1 MAKQRQ
7 LSLSWPAKGLDK
19 RGSYEQQ
26 APYSTP
32 DALNVWTDDRSE
44 GRERGGSRPGLGK
57 TFSQQISGSSARVRL
72 VDTVQFIKDG
82 ERETILVASAG
93 GELWYQS
100 NASTMSKVANGVDG
114 SSGTLPTL
122 ASDRLL
128 VSAPLRQKLYIA
140 DNGDGSDTLVD
151 SGELAQIASGTA
163 FTSVTSAADS
173 TPKNFETLGVNAND
187 HCVVILSRGTGTNE
201 IQTIAVDGTPTG
213 GTFYLTFNGSRTTDL
228 AYNADAATIQAA
240 LLKLSSIGKDDSGNN
255 NVSCSGGALPG
266 TPVTVTF
273 QNDLGG
279 QRVPLITASDNELT
293 GGGTNEVQTITQGAT
308 GGTFN
313 LKVIVDGQ
321 VETTAPIAW
330 NAAASAVES
339 AIEALSIVPSGEA
352 SGGGGALNSAPVT
365 ITFSGSLGSRDVAIL
380 AVDSAGLTGG
390 TKLAT
395 VAETTKGINTDIRVS
410 RSTRGKTGRTVTGA
424 FEIASVSGTTITL
437 ATSPNAESVSGLK
450 YRIARTI
457 KVYDPENNKMYPLF
471 QDWLKGSVPTNCTTI
486 AAWRNRLVCVE
497 ASNPQNFKMS
507 RQGDTSDWDYS
518 ADDAQRSIVGSLTAA
533 GQIGE
538 PIVAL
543 VPYHHNCLVIGCTSS
558 LWIMTGDPA
567 MGGTARRLDDQI
579 GMLGPK
585 SWCLIAGGYM
595 MFMSRDGLYVMPPGC
610 GTAPTSVSRELLP
623 EELINIDTSSKT
635 VTMAYDIRYR
645 GVHLFI
651 HGGSNTFHWFIDIKT
666 RLEGDKVTAAFWPVS
681 YQVDHVAS
689 SCHTRRDFTSNES
702 PVVFG
707 SHDGYL
713 RHLKPSLD
721 EDDGSN
727 AISSHIVFGPFS
739 LGDSTGMFEGKL
751 SSICAALG
759 QNSGDVTWSVHVGQT
774 AEDAVDAAAR
784 ESGIWK
790 GYAGTGLQY
799 RAHPKARGSFATVK
813 ITSAGT

>member
-7 LSLSWPAKGLDK
+7 LSLSWPVKGLDK

-72 VDTVQFIKDG
+72 VDTIQYIKDG
-82 ERETILVASAG
+82 ERKTKLVASAG
-93 GELWYQS
+93 QELWCQS
-100 NASTMSKVANGVDG
+100 DDLASMVKVANGADG

-122 ASDRLL
+122 ADTEL

-140 DNGDGSDTLVD
+140 DNGDGDDTLVD
-151 SGELAQIASGTA
+151 SGTNGVLASGTG
-163 FTSVTSAADS
+163 FTASG
-173 TPKNFETLGVNAND
+173 KNFGTLGVDKDD
-187 HCVVILSRGTGTNE
+187 HCLVILSRGAGTNE
-201 IQTIAVDGTPTG
+201 IQTISVDGTPTG
-213 GTFYLTFNGSRTTDL
+213 GTYYLEFSGSRTIDL
-228 AYNADAATIQAA
+228 AYNANATTIKNA
-240 LLKLSSIGKDDSGNN
+240 LVQLSSIGKDSSGND
-255 NVSCSGGALPG
+255 NVACSGGALPG

-273 QNDLGG
+273 QNDLAA
-279 QRVPLITASDNELT
+279 QRVPLITAFSSELT
-293 GGGTNEVQTITQGAT
+293 GGGTNEVQTLTQGAT

-313 LKVIVDGQ
+313 LKVIVDGE

-330 NAAASAVES
+330 NAAATNDSGNSVEEK
-339 AIEALSIVPSGEA
+339 IEALSIVPSGEA
-352 SGGGGALNSAPVT
+352 SGTGGALNSAPVV
-365 ITFSGSLGSRDVAIL
+365 ITFTGSLGSRDVSIM

-390 TKLAT
+390 TGIAT
-395 VAETTKGINTDIRVS
+395 VAETTKGVNTDIRVS
-410 RSTRGKTGRTVTGA
+410 RSTRGQTGRTVTGA
-424 FEIASVSGTTITL
+424 FEITEVDGEDITL
-437 ATSPNAESVSGLK
+437 ATAPNAENVTGLK

-457 KVYDPENNKMYPLF
+457 KVFDPVDDKMYPLF

-497 ASNPQNFKMS
+497 SSNPQNFKMS
-507 RQGDTSDWDYS
+507 RQGDTTDWDYS
-518 ADDAQRSIVGSLTAA
+518 ADDAQRSIVGSLTSA
-533 GQIGE
+533 GQISE
-538 PIVAL
+538 PIIAL
-543 VPYHHNCLVIGCTSS
+543 VPYHQNCLVIGCTSS

-567 MGGTARRLDDQI
+567 LGGIARRLDDQI
-579 GMLGPK
+579 GILGPK

-595 MFMSRDGLYVMPPGC
+595 MFMSRDGLYIMPPGC

-623 EELINIDTSSKT
+623 EELLNIDTSSKT
-635 VTMAYDIRYR
+635 VTMAYDMRYR

-651 HGGSNTFHWFIDIKT
+651 HGGSNTSHWFIDIKT
-666 RLEGDKVTAAFWPVS
+666 RMDGDNVSAAFWPVS
-681 YQVDHVAS
+681 YQADHVAS
-689 SCHTRRDFTSNES
+689 ACHTRRDFASNES

-739 LGDSTGMFEGKL
+739 LGDSSGMFEGKL

-759 QNSGDVTWSVHVGQT
+759 QNSGNVTWSVHVGQT

-784 ESGIWK
+784 ETGTWT

-799 RAHPKARGSFATVK
+799 RAHPKARGAFATVK
-813 ITSAGT
+813 IASTGS

>member
-7 LSLSWPAKGLDK
+7 ISLSWPAKGLDK

-26 APYSTP
+26 APYTTP

-57 TFSQQISGSSARVRL
+57 SFSQQISGSSARVRL

-82 ERETILVASAG
+82 EKETILVASAG

-100 NASTMSKVANGVDG
+100 NASTMTKVANGIDG
-114 SSGTLPTL
+114 ASGTLPVL

-151 SGELAQIASGTA
+151 SGELGQIASGTA

-173 TPKNFETLGVNAND
+173 TPKNFATLGVTAND
-187 HCVVILSRGTGTNE
+187 HCVVILSRGAGVNE
-201 IQTIAVDGTPTG
+201 VQTITIGGTPTG
-213 GTFYLTFNGSRTTDL
+213 GTYYLEFNGSRTTDL
-228 AYNADAATIQAA
+228 AHDANIATIQAA
-240 LLKLSSIGKDDSGNN
+240 LLRLSSIGKDDSGNN
-255 NVSCSGGALPG
+255 NILVGAGDLPG

-273 QNDLGG
+273 QNDLGER
-279 QRVPLITASDNELT
+279 RVPLMTSFSSELT
-293 GGGTNEVQTITQGAT
+293 SAATNEVQTLTQGAT

-330 NAAASAVES
+330 NAAASAVET
-339 AIEALSIVPSGEA
+339 AIEGLSIVPSGEGTCA
-352 SGGGGALNSAPVT
+352 GGALNSTPVT
-365 ITFSGSLGSRDVAIL
+365 VTFSGSLGSRDMSIM
-380 AVDSAGLTGG
+380 AVDSSGLTGG
-390 TKLAT
+390 TKLLVVT
-395 VAETTKGINTDIRVS
+395 ETTKGINTDARVS
-410 RSTRGKTGRTVTGA
+410 RSTRGRTGRTVTGA
-424 FEIASVSGTTITL
+424 FEIASVSTTTITL
-437 ATSPNAESVSGLK
+437 ATSPNAENVTELK

-507 RQGDTSDWDYS
+507 RQGDTTDWDYS
-518 ADDAQRSIVGSLTAA
+518 ADDAQRSIVGSLTSA
-533 GQIGE
+533 GQISE

-543 VPYHHNCLVIGCTSS
+543 VPYHQNCLVIGCTSS

-579 GMLGPK
+579 GILGPK

-623 EELINIDTSSKT
+623 EELINIDTSTKT

-651 HGGSNTFHWFIDIKT
+651 HGGSNTSHWFIDIKT

-681 YQVDHVAS
+681 YQSDHVAAC
-689 SCHTRRDFTSNES
+689 CHTRRNFTSNES

-721 EDDGSN
+721 QDDGSN
-727 AISSHIVFGPFS
+727 AINSYIVFGPFS

-784 ESGIWK
+784 ETGTWT

-799 RAHPKARGSFATVK
+799 RAHPKARGAFATVK

>member
-7 LSLSWPAKGLDK
+7 LSLSWPVKGLDK

-72 VDTVQFIKDG
+72 VDTVQYIVDG
-82 ERETILVASAG
+82 ARKTKLVASAG
-93 GELWYQS
+93 QELWCQS
-100 NASTMSKVANGVDG
+100 DDLASMAKVTNGADG

-122 ASDRLL
+122 ANAEL

-140 DNGDGSDTLVD
+140 DNGALVD
-151 SGELAQIASGTA
+151 SGEDGILTGGTA
-163 FTSVTSAADS
+163 FTAADE
-173 TPKNFETLGVNAND
+173 TNFGTAGVDKDD
-187 HCVVILSRGTGTNE
+187 HCVVILSRGAGTNE
-201 IQTIAVDGTPTG
+201 IQTIAMGGTPTG
-213 GTFYLTFNGSRTTDL
+213 GTYYLEFNGSRTIDL
-228 AYNADAATIQAA
+228 AYNANATTIKNA
-240 LLKLSSIGKDDSGNN
+240 LVQLSSIGKNSAGAD
-255 NVSCSGGALPG
+255 NVSCGGGALPG

-273 QNDLGG
+273 QNDLEA
-279 QRVPLITASDNELT
+279 QRVPLITAFSSELT
-293 GGGTNEVQTITQGAT
+293 SAATNEVQTLTQGAT

-313 LKVIVDGQ
+313 LKVIVNGL

-330 NAAASAVES
+330 NAAASAVET
-339 AIEALSIVPSGEA
+339 AIEGLSIVPSGEGTCA
-352 SGGGGALNSAPVT
+352 GGALNSTPVT
-365 ITFSGSLGSRDVAIL
+365 VTFSGSLGSRDMSIM
-380 AVDSAGLTGG
+380 AVDSSGLTGG
-390 TKLAT
+390 TKLLVVT
-395 VAETTKGINTDIRVS
+395 ETTKGINTDARVS
-410 RSTRGKTGRTVTGA
+410 RSTRGRTGRTVTGA
-424 FEIASVSGTTITL
+424 FEIASVSTTTINL
-437 ATSPNAESVSGLK
+437 ATAPNAENVTGLK

-457 KVYDPENNKMYPLF
+457 KVFDPVDNKMYPLF

-507 RQGDTSDWDYS
+507 RQGDTTDWDYS
-518 ADDAQRSIVGSLTAA
+518 ANDAQRSIVGSLTSA
-533 GQIGE
+533 GQISE
-538 PIVAL
+538 PIIAL
-543 VPYHHNCLVIGCTSS
+543 VPYHQNCLVIGCTSS

-567 MGGTARRLDDQI
+567 LGGVARRLDDQI
-579 GMLGPK
+579 GILGPK

-595 MFMSRDGLYVMPPGC
+595 MFMSRDGLYIMPPGC

-623 EELINIDTSSKT
+623 EELLNIDTSTKT
-635 VTMAYDIRYR
+635 VTMAYDMRYR

-651 HGGSNTFHWFIDIKT
+651 HDGTNTSHWFIDIKT
-666 RLEGDKVTAAFWPVS
+666 RMDGDKVTAAFWPVS
-681 YQVDHVAS
+681 YQADHVAS
-689 SCHTRRDFTSNES
+689 ACHTRRDFTSNES

-713 RHLKPSLD
+713 RNLKPSLD
-721 EDDGSN
+721 QDDGSN

-739 LGDSTGMFEGKL
+739 LGDSSGMFEGKL

-784 ESGIWK
+784 ETGTWT

-799 RAHPKARGSFATVK
+799 RAHPKARGAFATVK

>member
-57 TFSQQISGSSARVRL
+57 TFSQQISGSAARVRL
-72 VDTVQFIKDG
+72 VDTIQYVKDSV
-82 ERETILVASAG
+82 RKTILVASAG

-100 NASTMSKVANGVDG
+100 NASTMTKVANGASG
-114 SSGTLPTL
+114 ASGTLPTL

-128 VSAPLRQKLYIA
+128 VSAALLQRLYIA
-140 DNGDGSDTLVD
+140 DNGDLLD
-151 SGELAQIASGTA
+151 SGEDGAISNGTEFTAADGTNFGTA
-163 FTSVTSAADS
+163 
-173 TPKNFETLGVNAND
+173 GVNAND
-187 HCVVILSRGTGTNE
+187 HCVVILSRGAGTNE
-201 IQTIAVDGTPTG
+201 IQTIAVDGTPDG
-213 GTFYLTFNGSRTTDL
+213 GTFYLEFDGSRTTDL

-240 LLKLSSIGKDDSGNN
+240 LLKLNSIGKDSSGNN
-255 NVSCSGGALPG
+255 NVSCGGGALPG

-273 QNDLGG
+273 QNDLKHR
-279 QRVPLITASDNELT
+279 RVPLIIAFDSELT

-352 SGGGGALNSAPVT
+352 SGANSATNLSDGTVT
-365 ITFSGSLGSRDVAIL
+365 ITFSGSLGSRDVSIM

-395 VAETTKGINTDIRVS
+395 VAETTKGINTNIRVS
-410 RSTRGKTGRTVTGA
+410 RSTRGKTGETITGA
-424 FEIASVSGTTITL
+424 FEIASVSTTTINL
-437 ATSPNAESVSGLK
+437 ATSPNAEDVTGLE

-457 KVYDPENNKMYPLF
+457 KVYDPDENQMYPLF

-497 ASNPQNFKMS
+497 ASNPQNFWMS
-507 RQGDTSDWDYS
+507 RQSNVTDWDYS
-518 ADDAQRSIVGSLTAA
+518 ASDAQRSIVGSLTSG

-558 LWIMTGDPA
+558 LWIMSGDPA
-567 MGGTARRLDDQI
+567 AGGSARRLDDQI
-579 GMLGPK
+579 GILSPS

-595 MFMSRDGLYVMPPGC
+595 MFMSQDGLYVMPPGC

-623 EELINIDTSSKT
+623 EELINIDPATKT

-645 GVHLFI
+645 GIHLFI
-651 HGGSNTFHWFIDIKT
+651 YDGSSTSHWFIDIKT
-666 RLEGDKVTAAFWPVS
+666 RMEGDKITAAFWPVS
-681 YQVDHVAS
+681 YQADHVAS
-689 SCHTRRDFTSNES
+689 SCHTRRDFTSSES

-707 SHDGYL
+707 CHDGYL

-721 EDDGSN
+721 QDDGSN
-727 AISSHIVFGPFS
+727 AISSHIVFGPFA
-739 LGDSTGMFEGKL
+739 LGDSSGMFEGKL

-784 ESGIWK
+784 ESGTWT

>member
-7 LSLSWPAKGLDK
+7 LSLSWPVKGLDK

-57 TFSQQISGSSARVRL
+57 TFSQQISGSSARVRFI
-72 VDTVQFIKDG
+72 DTVQYIVDSVRTTK
-82 ERETILVASAG
+82 LVASAG
-93 GELWYQS
+93 GELWQQS
-100 NASTMSKVANGVDG
+100 NSSTMAKVANGVDG

-122 ASDRLL
+122 ANAEL

-140 DNGDGSDTLVD
+140 DNGALVD
-151 SGELAQIASGTA
+151 SGELGQIAGGTA

-173 TPKNFETLGVNAND
+173 TPKNFGTLGVDKDD
-187 HCVVILSRGTGTNE
+187 HCVVILSRGAGTNE

-213 GTFYLTFNGSRTTDL
+213 GTYYLEFNGSRTIDL
-228 AYNADAATIQAA
+228 AYNANATTIKNA
-240 LLKLSSIGKDDSGNN
+240 LVQLSSIGKDSSGNE
-255 NVSCSGGALPG
+255 NVACSGGALPG

-273 QNDLGG
+273 QNDLAA
-279 QRVPLITASDNELT
+279 QRVPLITAFSFELT

-313 LKVIVDGQ
+313 LKVIVDGE

-352 SGGGGALNSAPVT
+352 TGGGGALNSAPVT
-365 ITFSGSLGSRDVAIL
+365 ITFSGTLGSRDVAIL

-410 RSTRGKTGRTVTGA
+410 RSTRGQTGRTVTGA
-424 FEIASVSGTTITL
+424 FEIASVSTTTINL
-437 ATSPNAESVSGLK
+437 ATAPNAEDVTGLK

-457 KVYDPENNKMYPLF
+457 KVYDPVDNKMYPLF

-507 RQGDTSDWDYS
+507 RQGDTTDWDYS
-518 ADDAQRSIVGSLTAA
+518 ADDAQRSIVGSLTSA
-533 GQIGE
+533 GQISE
-538 PIVAL
+538 PIIAL
-543 VPYHHNCLVIGCTSS
+543 VPYHQNCLVLGCTSS

-567 MGGTARRLDDQI
+567 LGGTARRLDDQI
-579 GMLGPK
+579 GILGPK

-595 MFMSRDGLYVMPPGC
+595 MFISRDGLYIMPPGC

-623 EELINIDTSSKT
+623 EELLNIDTSTKT
-635 VTMAYDIRYR
+635 VTMAYDMRYR

-651 HGGSNTFHWFIDIKT
+651 HGGSNTSHWFIDIKT
-666 RLEGDKVTAAFWPVS
+666 RMDGDKVTAAFWPVS
-681 YQVDHVAS
+681 YQADHVAS
-689 SCHTRRDFTSNES
+689 ACHTRRDFTSNES

-721 EDDGSN
+721 QDDGSN

-739 LGDSTGMFEGKL
+739 LGDSSGMFEGKL

-784 ESGIWK
+784 ETGTWT

-799 RAHPKARGSFATVK
+799 RAHPKARGAFATVK

>member
-72 VDTVQFIKDG
+72 VDTVQYIVDSVRTTKL
-82 ERETILVASAG
+82 IASAG
-93 GELWYQS
+93 GELWQQS

-140 DNGDGSDTLVD
+140 DNGALVD
-151 SGELAQIASGTA
+151 SGEDGALASGTS
-163 FTSVTSAADS
+163 FTAADG
-173 TPKNFETLGVNAND
+173 TNFGTLGVTAND

-255 NVSCSGGALPG
+255 NVACGGGALPG

-279 QRVPLITASDNELT
+279 QRVPLMNAADSELT

-330 NAAASAVES
+330 NAAGAAVES

-352 SGGGGALNSAPVT
+352 TGANSATNLSDGTVT
-365 ITFSGSLGSRDVAIL
+365 ITFSGTLGSRDVAIL

-395 VAETTKGINTDIRVS
+395 VAETTKGINTDVRVS

-424 FEIASVSGTTITL
+424 FEIASVSTTTITL
-437 ATSPNAESVSGLK
+437 ATSPNAESVSGIK

-579 GMLGPK
+579 GILGPK

-651 HGGSNTFHWFIDIKT
+651 HGGSSTSHWFIDIKT

-681 YQVDHVAS
+681 YQADHVAS

-784 ESGIWK
+784 ESGTWT

>member
-72 VDTVQFIKDG
+72 VDTVQYIIDSVRTTK
-82 ERETILVASAG
+82 LVASAG
-93 GELWYQS
+93 GELWQQS
-100 NASTMSKVANGVDG
+100 NASTMAKVANGVDG

-140 DNGDGSDTLVD
+140 DNGALVD
-151 SGELAQIASGTA
+151 SGEDGALASGTS
-163 FTSVTSAADS
+163 FTAADG
-173 TPKNFETLGVNAND
+173 TDFETAGVNAND

-201 IQTIAVDGTPTG
+201 KQTISLDGLAGG
-213 GTFYLTFNGSRTTDL
+213 GTFYLTFNGSRTVDL
-228 AYNADAATIQAA
+228 AHDASATTIKNALVQ
-240 LLKLSSIGKDDSGNN
+240 LSSIGKDSSGNE
-255 NVSCSGGALPG
+255 NVAVTHSSGSASDDLLDG
-266 TPVTVTF
+266 TVTIEF

-293 GGGTNEVQTITQGAT
+293 GGGTNEVQTLTQGAT

-330 NAAASAVES
+330 NAAGS
-339 AIEALSIVPSGEA
+339 AISGAIENLSIVPTNEA
-352 SGGGGALNSAPVT
+352 SEGGAANLGAGAVT
-365 ITFSGSLGSRDVAIL
+365 ITFSGSLGSRDVAIM

-390 TKLAT
+390 TL
-395 VAETTKGINTDIRVS
+395 VVSETTKGVNTDIRVS

-543 VPYHHNCLVIGCTSS
+543 VSYHHNCLVIGCTSS

-567 MGGTARRLDDQI
+567 LGGTARRLDDQI

-651 HGGSNTFHWFIDIKT
+651 HGGSNTSHWFIDIKT

-681 YQVDHVAS
+681 YQADHVAS

-784 ESGIWK
+784 ESGTWK

>member
-7 LSLSWPAKGLDK
+7 LSLSWPVKGLDK

-72 VDTVQFIKDG
+72 VDTIQYIVSGARK
-82 ERETILVASAG
+82 TKLVASAG
-93 GELWYQS
+93 QELWCQS
-100 NASTMSKVANGVDG
+100 DDLASMAKVANGADG
-114 SSGTLPTL
+114 TSGTLPTL
-122 ASDRLL
+122 ADAEL

-140 DNGDGSDTLVD
+140 DNGDGSDALVD
-151 SGELAQIASGTA
+151 SGTTGRLNSGTA
-163 FTSVTSAADS
+163 FTSTG
-173 TPKNFETLGVNAND
+173 KNFTTLGVDKDD
-187 HCVVILSRGTGTNE
+187 HCLVILSRGLGTNE
-201 IQTIAVDGTPTG
+201 VQTIAVDGTPTG
-213 GTFYLTFNGSRTTDL
+213 GTYFLEFNGSRTVDL
-228 AYNADAATIQAA
+228 AFDADATAITNA
-240 LLKLSSIGKDDSGNN
+240 LVQLSSIGKDLGVN
-255 NVSCSGGALPG
+255 NVTCSGGPIA
-266 TPVTVTF
+266 TAPVKITF
-273 QNDLGG
+273 VGDLKE
-279 QRVPLITASDNELT
+279 QRVPLITAFSSELT
-293 GGGTNEVQTITQGAT
+293 SAATNEEQTLTQGAT

-313 LKVIVDGQ
+313 LTVIVDGL

-330 NAAASAVES
+330 NASAATVE
-339 AIEALSIVPSGEA
+339 ARIEALSIVPVNEA
-352 SGGGGALNSAPVT
+352 TGGGGNLNSAPVT
-365 ITFSGSLGSRDVAIL
+365 ITFSGSLGSRNMAIM
-380 AVDSAGLTGG
+380 AVDSSGLTGG
-390 TKLAT
+390 TKLLVVT
-395 VAETTKGINTDIRVS
+395 ETIKGINTDIRVS
-410 RSTRGKTGRTVTGA
+410 RSTRGQTGRTVTGA
-424 FEIASVSGTTITL
+424 FEIAEVDGADITL
-437 ATSPNAESVSGLK
+437 ATAPNAENVIGLK

-457 KVYDPENNKMYPLF
+457 KVFDPVDNKMYPLF

-507 RQGDTSDWDYS
+507 RQGDTTDWDYS
-518 ADDAQRSIVGSLTAA
+518 ADDAQRSIVGSLTSA
-533 GQIGE
+533 GQISE
-538 PIVAL
+538 PIIAL
-543 VPYHHNCLVIGCTSS
+543 VPYHQNCLVLGCTSS

-567 MGGTARRLDDQI
+567 LGGTARRLDDQI
-579 GMLGPK
+579 GILGPK

-623 EELINIDTSSKT
+623 EELLNIDTSTKT
-635 VTMAYDIRYR
+635 VTMAYDMRYR

-651 HGGSNTFHWFIDIKT
+651 HDGTNTSHWFIDIKT
-666 RLEGDKVTAAFWPVS
+666 RMDGDKVTAAFWPVS
-681 YQVDHVAS
+681 YQADHVAS
-689 SCHTRRDFTSNES
+689 ACHTRRDFTSNES

-713 RHLKPSLD
+713 RHLKPTLD
-721 EDDGSN
+721 QDDGSN

-739 LGDSTGMFEGKL
+739 LGDSSGMFEGKL

-784 ESGIWK
+784 ETGTWK

-799 RAHPKARGSFATVK
+799 RAHPKARGAFATVK

>member
-72 VDTVQFIKDG
+72 VDTVQYIKDSV
-82 ERETILVASAG
+82 RKVKLIASAG
-93 GELWYQS
+93 GELWCQS
-100 NASTMSKVANGVDG
+100 DDLNSMAKVTTGVNG

-122 ASDRLL
+122 ADAEL

-140 DNGDGSDTLVD
+140 DNAALVD
-151 SGELAQIASGTA
+151 SGEDGALNGGTA
-163 FTSVTSAADS
+163 FTAADG
-173 TPKNFETLGVNAND
+173 TNFATLGVDKDD
-187 HCVVILSRGTGTNE
+187 HCVVILSRGAGVNE
-201 IQTIAVDGTPTG
+201 VQTITVDGVPDG
-213 GTFYLTFNGSRTTDL
+213 GTFYLEFNGSRTIDL
-228 AYNADAATIQAA
+228 AFNADATTIENA
-240 LLKLSSIGKDDSGNN
+240 LVQLSSIGKNSSGAD
-255 NVSCSGGALPG
+255 NVACSGGALPG

-273 QNDLGG
+273 QNDLEA
-279 QRVPLITASDNELT
+279 QRVPLITAFSSELT
-293 GGGTNEVQTITQGAT
+293 GGGTNEVQTLTQGAT

-313 LKVIVDGQ
+313 LKVIVDGE

-330 NAAASAVES
+330 NANASAVLT
-339 AIEALSIVPSGEA
+339 ALHNLSIIPNDPNLSLTGTNSA
-352 SGGGGALNSAPVT
+352 SNLSDGTVAITFGGAT
-365 ITFSGSLGSRDVAIL
+365 DKTLGSRDMAIM

-390 TKLAT
+390 TGLLT
-395 VAETTKGINTDIRVS
+395 VAETTKGVNTDIRVS
-410 RSTRGKTGRTVTGA
+410 RSTRGQTGRTVTGA
-424 FEIASVSGTTITL
+424 FEIASVSSTTINL
-437 ATSPNAESVSGLK
+437 ATAPNAENVTGLK

-457 KVYDPENNKMYPLF
+457 KVFDPSTGNMYPLF

-507 RQGDTSDWDYS
+507 RQGDTEDWDYS
-518 ADDAQRSIVGSLTAA
+518 AGDAQRSIVGSLTSA

-538 PIVAL
+538 PIIAL
-543 VPYHHNCLVIGCTSS
+543 IPYHHNCLVIGCTSS
-558 LWIMTGDPA
+558 LWIMSGDPA
-567 MGGTARRLDDQI
+567 LGGTARRLDDQI
-579 GMLGPK
+579 GVLGPK
-585 SWCLIAGGYM
+585 SWCLTAGGYM
-595 MFMSRDGLYVMPPGC
+595 MFMSKDGLYVMPPGC

-623 EELINIDTSSKT
+623 EELLNIDTSSKT
-635 VTMAYDIRYR
+635 VTMAYDMRYR
-645 GVHLFI
+645 GIHLFI
-651 HGGSNTFHWFIDIKT
+651 HGGSNTSHWFIDIKT
-666 RLEGDKVTAAFWPVS
+666 RLEGDKITAAFWPVS
-681 YQVDHVAS
+681 YQADHAPS
-689 SCHTRRDFTSNES
+689 ACHTRRDFTSNES

-707 SHDGYL
+707 CHDGYL

-727 AISSHIVFGPFS
+727 AIASHIVFGPFA
-739 LGDSTGMFEGKL
+739 LGDSSGMFEGKL

-759 QNSGDVTWSVHVGQT
+759 QNSGNVTWSVHVGQT

-784 ESGIWK
+784 ETGTWT

-799 RAHPKARGSFATVK
+799 RAHPKARGAFATVK
-813 ITSAGT
+813 ISSTGT

>member
-7 LSLSWPAKGLDK
+7 LSLSWPVKGLDK
-19 RGSYEQQ
+19 RGSYEKQ

-72 VDTVQFIKDG
+72 VDTIQYIKDG

-93 GELWYQS
+93 GEFWYQS
-100 NASTMSKVANGVDG
+100 NASTMTKVANGADG

-122 ASDRLL
+122 ASDRSL
-128 VSAPLRQKLYIA
+128 VSAPLKQKLYIA

-151 SGELAQIASGTA
+151 SGTNGVLASGTG
-163 FTSVTSAADS
+163 FTASG
-173 TPKNFETLGVNAND
+173 KNFGTLGVDKDD
-187 HCVVILSRGTGTNE
+187 HCVVILSRGAGVNE
-201 IQTIAVDGTPTG
+201 IQTIAVDGTPLA
-213 GTFYLTFNGSRTTDL
+213 GTYFLEFNGSRTIDL
-228 AYNADAATIQAA
+228 AFNADATTIKNA
-240 LLKLSSIGKDDSGNN
+240 LVQLSSIGKNSAGAD
-255 NVSCSGGALPG
+255 NVACSGGALPG

-273 QNDLGG
+273 QNDLEA
-279 QRVPLITASDNELT
+279 QRVPLITAFSHELT
-293 GGGTNEVQTITQGAT
+293 GGGTDEVQTLTQGAT

-330 NAAASAVES
+330 NANAATVQAR
-339 AIEALSIVPSGEA
+339 IEALSIVPTSNVSGT
-352 SGGGGALNSAPVT
+352 NSATDLSDGTVI
-365 ITFSGSLGSRDVAIL
+365 ITFVQSLGSRDVAIL

-390 TKLAT
+390 TKLVT
-395 VAETTKGINTDIRVS
+395 VAETTKGINTDMRVS
-410 RSTRGKTGRTVTGA
+410 RSTRGQTGRTVTGA
-424 FEIASVSGTTITL
+424 FEITEVDGEDITL
-437 ATSPNAESVSGLK
+437 ATAPNAENVTGLK

-457 KVYDPENNKMYPLF
+457 KVYDPVDNKMYPLF

-507 RQGDTSDWDYS
+507 RQGDTTDWDYS
-518 ADDAQRSIVGSLTAA
+518 ADDAQRSIVGSLTSA
-533 GQIGE
+533 GQISE
-538 PIVAL
+538 PIIAL
-543 VPYHHNCLVIGCTSS
+543 VPYHQNCLVLGCTSS

-567 MGGTARRLDDQI
+567 LGGTARRLDDQI
-579 GMLGPK
+579 GILGPK

-623 EELINIDTSSKT
+623 EELLNIDTSTKT
-635 VTMAYDIRYR
+635 VTMAYDMRYR

-651 HGGSNTFHWFIDIKT
+651 HGGSNTSHWFIDIKT
-666 RLEGDKVTAAFWPVS
+666 RMDGDKVTAAFWPVS
-681 YQVDHVAS
+681 YQADHVAS
-689 SCHTRRDFTSNES
+689 ACHTRRDFTSNES

-727 AISSHIVFGPFS
+727 AISSHIVFGPFA
-739 LGDSTGMFEGKL
+739 LGDSSGMFEGKL

-759 QNSGDVTWSVHVGQT
+759 QNSGNVTWSVHVGQT

-784 ESGIWK
+784 ETGTWT

-799 RAHPKARGSFATVK
+799 RAHPKARGAFATVK

>member
-72 VDTVQFIKDG
+72 VDTVQYIKDSV
-82 ERETILVASAG
+82 RKVKLIASAG
-93 GELWYQS
+93 GELWCQS
-100 NASTMSKVANGVDG
+100 DDLNSMAKVANGVDG

-122 ASDRLL
+122 ADAEL

-140 DNGDGSDTLVD
+140 DNAALVD
-151 SGELAQIASGTA
+151 SGEDGVLNSGTV
-163 FTSVTSAADS
+163 FTAADG
-173 TPKNFETLGVNAND
+173 TNFGTLGVDKDD
-187 HCVVILSRGTGTNE
+187 HCLVILSRGAGTNE
-201 IQTIAVDGTPTG
+201 VQTIAVDGTPTG
-213 GTFYLTFNGSRTTDL
+213 GTFYLEFNGSRTIDL
-228 AYNADAATIQAA
+228 AYNADATTIKNA
-240 LLKLSSIGKDDSGNN
+240 LVQLSSIGKNSAGAD
-255 NVSCSGGALPG
+255 NVACGGGALPG

-273 QNDLGG
+273 QNDLEAR
-279 QRVPLITASDNELT
+279 RVPLITAFSSELT
-293 GGGTNEVQTITQGAT
+293 GGGTNEVQTLTQGAT

-313 LKVIVDGQ
+313 LKVIVDGE

-365 ITFSGSLGSRDVAIL
+365 ITFSGTLGSRDVAIL

-390 TKLAT
+390 TGLLT
-395 VAETTKGINTDIRVS
+395 VAETTKGVNTDIRVS
-410 RSTRGKTGRTVTGA
+410 RSTRGQTGRTVTGA
-424 FEIASVSGTTITL
+424 FEIASVSTTTINL
-437 ATSPNAESVSGLK
+437 ATAPNAENVTGLK

-457 KVYDPENNKMYPLF
+457 KVFDPSTGNMYPLF

-507 RQGDTSDWDYS
+507 RQGDTNDWDYS
-518 ADDAQRSIVGSLTAA
+518 ADDAQRSIVGSLTSA

-538 PIVAL
+538 PIIAL
-543 VPYHHNCLVIGCTSS
+543 IPYHHNCLVIGCTSS
-558 LWIMTGDPA
+558 LWIMSGDPA
-567 MGGTARRLDDQI
+567 LGGTARRLDDQI
-579 GMLGPK
+579 GVLGPK
-585 SWCLIAGGYM
+585 SWCLTAGGYM
-595 MFMSRDGLYVMPPGC
+595 MFMSKDGLYVMPPGC

-623 EELINIDTSSKT
+623 EELLNIDTSSKT
-635 VTMAYDIRYR
+635 VTMAYDMRYR
-645 GVHLFI
+645 GIHLFI
-651 HGGSNTFHWFIDIKT
+651 HGGSNTSHWFIDIKT
-666 RLEGDKVTAAFWPVS
+666 RMEGDKITAAFWPVS
-681 YQVDHVAS
+681 YQADHVAS
-689 SCHTRRDFTSNES
+689 ACHTRRDFTSNES

-707 SHDGYL
+707 CHDGYL

-727 AISSHIVFGPFS
+727 AISSHIVFGPFA
-739 LGDSTGMFEGKL
+739 LGDSSGMFEGKL

-759 QNSGDVTWSVHVGQT
+759 QNSGNVTWSVHVGQT

-784 ESGIWK
+784 ETGTWT

-799 RAHPKARGSFATVK
+799 RAHPKARGAFATVK
-813 ITSAGT
+813 ISSTGT

>member
-72 VDTVQFIKDG
+72 IDTVQYIVDSVRTTK
-82 ERETILVASAG
+82 LVASAG
-93 GELWYQS
+93 GELWQQS
-100 NASTMSKVANGVDG
+100 NSSTMAKVANGIDG

-122 ASDRLL
+122 ADAEL

-140 DNGDGSDTLVD
+140 DNAALVD
-151 SGELAQIASGTA
+151 SGEDGALTGGTA
-163 FTSVTSAADS
+163 FTAADG
-173 TPKNFETLGVNAND
+173 TNFGTLNVDKDD
-187 HCVVILSRGTGTNE
+187 HCVVILSRGAGVNE
-201 IQTIAVDGTPTG
+201 IQTITIGGTPTG
-213 GTFYLTFNGSRTTDL
+213 GTYYLEFNGSRTTDL
-228 AYNADAATIQAA
+228 AHDADIATIQAA

-255 NVSCSGGALPG
+255 NILVGAGDLPG

-273 QNDLGG
+273 QNDLGAR
-279 QRVPLITASDNELT
+279 RVPLMTSFSSELT
-293 GGGTNEVQTITQGAT
+293 SAATNEVQTLTQGAT

-313 LKVIVDGQ
+313 LKVIVDGE

-330 NAAASAVES
+330 NANGAAVEL
-339 AIEALSIVPSGEA
+339 AVEALSIVPSGEA
-352 SGGGGALNSAPVT
+352 TGANSATNLSDGTVT
-365 ITFSGSLGSRDVAIL
+365 ITFSGSLGSHDISMM
-380 AVDSAGLTGG
+380 AVDSSGLTGG
-390 TKLAT
+390 TKLLVVT
-395 VAETTKGINTDIRVS
+395 ETTKGINTDVRVS

-424 FEIASVSGTTITL
+424 FEIASVSTTTINL
-437 ATSPNAESVSGLK
+437 ATAPNAENVTGLK

-507 RQGDTSDWDYS
+507 RQGNTSDWDYS
-518 ADDAQRSIVGSLTAA
+518 ADDAQRSIVGSLTSA
-533 GQIGE
+533 GQISE

-543 VPYHHNCLVIGCTSS
+543 VPYHQNCLVIGCTSS

-579 GMLGPK
+579 GVLGPK

-635 VTMAYDIRYR
+635 VTMAYDLRYR

-651 HGGSNTFHWFIDIKT
+651 HGGSNTSHWFIDIKT
-666 RLEGDKVTAAFWPVS
+666 RMEGDKVTAAFWPVS
-681 YQVDHVAS
+681 YQADHVAS
-689 SCHTRRDFTSNES
+689 ACHTRRDFTSNES

-721 EDDGSN
+721 QDDGSN
-727 AISSHIVFGPFS
+727 AISSYVVFGPFA
-739 LGDSTGMFEGKL
+739 LGDSSGMFEGKL

-759 QNSGDVTWSVHVGQT
+759 QDSGDVSWSVHVGQT

-784 ESGIWK
+784 ESGTWT

-799 RAHPKARGSFATVK
+799 RAHPKARGAFATVK

>member
-72 VDTVQFIKDG
+72 VDTVQYIVDSVRTTKL
-82 ERETILVASAG
+82 IASAG
-93 GELWYQS
+93 GELWQQS

-140 DNGDGSDTLVD
+140 DNGALVD
-151 SGELAQIASGTA
+151 SGEDGALASGTS
-163 FTSVTSAADS
+163 FTAADG
-173 TPKNFETLGVNAND
+173 TNFGTLGVTAND

-255 NVSCSGGALPG
+255 NVACGGGALPG

-279 QRVPLITASDNELT
+279 QRVPLMNAADSELT

-330 NAAASAVES
+330 NAAGAAVES

-352 SGGGGALNSAPVT
+352 TGANSATNLSDGTVT
-365 ITFSGSLGSRDVAIL
+365 ITFSGTLGSRDVAIL

-395 VAETTKGINTDIRVS
+395 VAETTKGINTDVRVS

-424 FEIASVSGTTITL
+424 FEIASVSTTTITL
-437 ATSPNAESVSGLK
+437 ATSPNAESVSGIK

-579 GMLGPK
+579 GILGPK

-651 HGGSNTFHWFIDIKT
+651 HGGSSTSHWFIDIKT

-681 YQVDHVAS
+681 YQADHVAS

-784 ESGIWK
+784 ESGTWK

>member
-72 VDTVQFIKDG
+72 VDTVQYIVSGARK
-82 ERETILVASAG
+82 TKLVASAG
-93 GELWYQS
+93 GELWCQS
-100 NASTMSKVANGVDG
+100 DDLASMAKVTNGVDG

-122 ASDRLL
+122 ANAEL

-140 DNGDGSDTLVD
+140 DNAALVD
-151 SGELAQIASGTA
+151 SGEDGVLNNGTA
-163 FTSVTSAADS
+163 FTAADG
-173 TPKNFETLGVNAND
+173 TNFGNLGVDKDD
-187 HCVVILSRGTGTNE
+187 HCVVILSRGAGTNE
-201 IQTIAVDGTPTG
+201 VQTISVDGVPNG
-213 GTFYLTFNGSRTTDL
+213 GTFYLEFNGSRTIDL
-228 AYNADAATIQAA
+228 AHDADATTIKNA
-240 LLKLSSIGKDDSGNN
+240 LVQLSSIGKDSSGDD
-255 NVSCSGGALPG
+255 NVSCSGGPIA
-266 TPVTVTF
+266 TAPVKVTF
-273 QNDLGG
+273 LRDLSA
-279 QRVPLITASDNELT
+279 QRVPLITAFSSELT
-293 GGGTNEVQTITQGAT
+293 STTTNEVQTLTQGAT

-313 LKVIVDGQ
+313 LKIIVDGE

-365 ITFSGSLGSRDVAIL
+365 ITFSGSLGSRDMAIM
-380 AVDSAGLTGG
+380 AVDSTALTGG
-390 TKLAT
+390 TLT
-395 VAETTKGINTDIRVS
+395 VTETTKGVNTDIRVS
-410 RSTRGKTGRTVTGA
+410 RSTRGQTGRTVTGA
-424 FEIASVSGTTITL
+424 FEIASVSTTTINL
-437 ATSPNAESVSGLK
+437 ATAPNAENVTGLK

-457 KVYDPENNKMYPLF
+457 KVFDPSTGNMYPLF

-518 ADDAQRSIVGSLTAA
+518 ADDAQRSIVGSLTSA
-533 GQIGE
+533 GQISE
-538 PIVAL
+538 PIIAL
-543 VPYHHNCLVIGCTSS
+543 VPYHQNCLVLGCTSS

-567 MGGTARRLDDQI
+567 LGGTARRLDDQI
-579 GMLGPK
+579 GILGPK

-623 EELINIDTSSKT
+623 EELLNIDTSSKT
-635 VTMAYDIRYR
+635 VTMAYDMRYR

-651 HGGSNTFHWFIDIKT
+651 HGGSNTSHWFIDIKT

-681 YQVDHVAS
+681 YQADHVAS
-689 SCHTRRDFTSNES
+689 ACHTRRDFTSNES

-707 SHDGYL
+707 CHDGYL

-739 LGDSTGMFEGKL
+739 LGDSSGMFEGKL

-784 ESGIWK
+784 ETGTWK

-799 RAHPKARGSFATVK
+799 RAHPKARGAFATVK
-813 ITSAGT
+813 ISSTGT

>member
-72 VDTVQFIKDG
+72 VDTVQYIVDSVRTTKL
-82 ERETILVASAG
+82 IASAG
-93 GELWYQS
+93 GELWQQS

-140 DNGDGSDTLVD
+140 DNGALVD
-151 SGELAQIASGTA
+151 SGEDGALASGTS
-163 FTSVTSAADS
+163 FTAADG
-173 TPKNFETLGVNAND
+173 TNFGTLGVTAND

-255 NVSCSGGALPG
+255 NVACGGGALPG

-279 QRVPLITASDNELT
+279 QRVPLMNAADSELT

-330 NAAASAVES
+330 NAAGAAVES

-352 SGGGGALNSAPVT
+352 TGANSATNLSDGTVT
-365 ITFSGSLGSRDVAIL
+365 ITFSGTLGSRDVAIL

-395 VAETTKGINTDIRVS
+395 VAETTKGINTDVRVS

-424 FEIASVSGTTITL
+424 FEIASVSTTTITL
-437 ATSPNAESVSGLK
+437 ATSPNAQSVTGIK

-579 GMLGPK
+579 GILSPK

-651 HGGSNTFHWFIDIKT
+651 HGGSSTSHWFIDIKT

-681 YQVDHVAS
+681 YQADHVAS

-784 ESGIWK
+784 ESGTWK

>member
-72 VDTVQFIKDG
+72 VDTVQYIVDSVRTTK
-82 ERETILVASAG
+82 LVASAG
-93 GELWYQS
+93 GELWQQS

-140 DNGDGSDTLVD
+140 DNGALVD
-151 SGELAQIASGTA
+151 SGEDGALASGTS
-163 FTSVTSAADS
+163 FTAADG
-173 TPKNFETLGVNAND
+173 TNFETTGVNAND

-201 IQTIAVDGTPTG
+201 KQTISLDGLAGG
-213 GTFYLTFNGSRTTDL
+213 GTFYLTFNGSRTVDL
-228 AYNADAATIQAA
+228 AHDASATTIKNALVQ
-240 LLKLSSIGKDDSGNN
+240 LSSIGKDSSGNE
-255 NVSCSGGALPG
+255 NVAVTHSSGSASDDLLDG
-266 TPVTVTF
+266 TVTIEF

-279 QRVPLITASDNELT
+279 QRVPLMTASDNELT

-579 GMLGPK
+579 GILGPK

-651 HGGSNTFHWFIDIKT
+651 HGGSNTSHWFIDIKT

-681 YQVDHVAS
+681 YQADHVAS

-784 ESGIWK
+784 ESGTWK